1 MSAKNFEKGQKPA
14 INYGLS
20 VSRLGGAVQSKEM
33 KKAGPPVRRELLSY
47 LEQREVFEL
56 ANVEEMGAAMQRR
69 MRRGA
74 AILEMLKQQKFAVRT
89 PAVMLQMLS
98 ELNAK
103 EN

>member
-1 MSAKNFEKGQKPA
+1 
-14 INYGLS
+14 
-20 VSRLGGAVQSKEM
+20 M

-56 ANVEEMGAAMQRR
+56 ANVDEMGAALQAR

-74 AILEMLKQQKFAVRT
+74 AILEMLKQHKFAVRSQET
-89 PAVMLQMLS
+89 MLEMLS

-103 EN
+103 EKQV